1 MVRLKMKTIREFN
14 ETDLKDRLGQLRTD
28 LSKLRVES
36 SKGTLRKENGKV
48 RSIRKDIA
56 RILTRLQEMKKQ

>member
-1 MVRLKMKTIREFN
+1 MTRLKMKTIREFN
-14 ETDLKDRLGQLRTD
+14 ETDLKDRLGQLHSD
-28 LSKLRVES
+28 LAKLRVEA

-48 RSIRKDIA
+48 RPLRRDIA

>member
-1 MVRLKMKTIREFN
+1 MARLKMKTIREFN

-48 RSIRKDIA
+48 RSLRKDIA
-56 RILTRLQEMKKQ
+56 RILTRLQEMKKP

>member
-1 MVRLKMKTIREFN
+1 MARLKMKTIREFN
-14 ETDLKDRLGQLRTD
+14 ETDLKDRLGQLRSE
-28 LSKLRVES
+28 LAKLRVDA

-48 RSIRKDIA
+48 RPLRRDIA